1 MSIFDTFNNK
11 FGQFGMPA
19 NLGLLA
25 TGIGLLEGQDPL
37 EAVKAGIGTYGSFED
52 IEEDR
57 RRKAALLQLSKEYG
71 DDPRIQQLIKA
82 FPEAAVSLI
91 ANLEVQRRKPTA
103 KYRNLT
109 AEELAAKGFPE
120 GTVAQINDTS
130 GQINVLT
137 KPTKATKPGTAT
149 GVDKF
154 LRYTDGPNKGE
165 RVFPDAVKPEN
176 LSNLQEKA
184 NLLKDAGI
192 LAGSVEYN
200 KAMFGI
206 TPEKDSTFVEKQ
218 KALIDAGIQEGS
230 PQYLQALFNITPE
243 KQSAFAEKQQALISS
258 GFTEGTD
265 EYNQALFG
273 IKDEPL
279 SAFQE
284 KRNALI
290 DDGIAEGSKDWNK
303 ALYGITPK
311 DPKPASLVNLI
322 ADKDITVGGI
332 TYKAGQRFSL
342 DQNTQQDLI
351 IEAAGQG
358 AIKAPTKIE
367 QTNNVAGDEVEI
379 PVGDASVSPIS
390 PINIPLAAGGD
401 VPGVFRDIVNKGL
414 GFLTATAFPDRTD
427 EKTNLA
433 ALESLVMPNLVKQI
447 SSQGSVRTQQDVKRI
462 LPNDRDND
470 SEMRSKVER
479 LIPVLEQKLR
489 EAISAQREEGLTATQ
504 KTLSVNVVNTFPN
517 LIASLRE
524 SLIEFERNYGNT
536 GGSKTAAQTAAD
548 KLLGVD

>member
-1 MSIFDTFNNK
+1 MGIFDNFNNR
-11 FGQFGMPA
+11 FGQFGMPT
-19 NLGLLA
+19 NLGLLT
-25 TGIGLLEGQDPL
+25 TGIGLLDGQNPL
-37 EAVKAGIGTYGSFED
+37 QAIQAGIGTFGSFQEL
-52 IEEDR
+52 EEDR

-71 DDPRIQQLIKA
+71 DDPRIQQLINA
-82 FPEAAVSLI
+82 NPEAAVSLI
-91 ANLEVQRRKPTA
+91 ANLEMQNRKPTA
-103 KYRNLT
+103 KFRNLT
-109 AEELAAKGFPE
+109 SDELAARGFPA

-130 GQINVLT
+130 GQVNVLANPPKT
-137 KPTKATKPGTAT
+137 TKPGTAI

-165 RVFPDAVKPEN
+165 RVFPDAVATPT

-192 LAGSVEYN
+192 LPGSVEYN

-218 KALIDAGIQEGS
+218 KALIEAGIQEGS

-265 EYNQALFG
+265 EYNEALFG
-273 IKDEPL
+273 IKDQPL

-284 KRNALI
+284 KRQALI
-290 DDGIAEGSKDWNK
+290 NDGIKEGSTQWNK

-311 DPKPASLVNLI
+311 DPKSASLVNLI
-322 ADKDITVGGI
+322 SRTDVTVNGI
-332 TYKAGQRFSL
+332 TYPAGEVFAL
-342 DQNTQQDLI
+342 DEATQQDLI
-351 IEAAGQG
+351 NSATRQG
-358 AIKAPTKIE
+358 AIKAPQKIE
-367 QTNNVAGDEVEI
+367 QTNNVAGDGVEI

-401 VPGVFRDIVNKGL
+401 VPGAFRDIVNKSLGL
-414 GFLTATAFPDRTD
+414 VTATAFPDRTD

-433 ALESLVMPNLVKQI
+433 ALESLIMPNLVKQI

-489 EAISAQREEGLTATQ
+489 EAMSAQREEGLTASQ
-504 KTLSVNVVNTFPN
+504 KTLSVNVINTFPN

-524 SLIEFERNYGNT
+524 SLIEFKTNYGNT
-536 GGSKTAAQTAAD
+536 GGTKSSK
-548 KLLGVD
+548 VDQALEIINR

>member
-1 MSIFDTFNNK
+1 MGIFDNFNNS
-11 FGQFGMPA
+11 FGKLGMPA
-19 NLGLLA
+19 NLGLLT
-25 TGIGLLEGQDPL
+25 TGVGLLDGQNPL
-37 EAVKAGIGTYGSFED
+37 QAIQAGIGTYGSFQD
-52 IEEDR
+52 MEEDR
-57 RRKAALLQLSKEYG
+57 RRKAALLQLAEQYG
-71 DDPRIQQLIKA
+71 DDPRIQQLINA
-82 FPEAAVSLI
+82 SPEAAVSLI
-91 ANLEVQRRKPTA
+91 ANLEAAKRKPTN
-103 KYRNLT
+103 KFRNLN
-109 AEELAAKGFPE
+109 ADELAARGFPA
-120 GTVAQINDTS
+120 GTVAQINELDNKVN
-130 GQINVLT
+130 ILAN
-137 KPTKATKPGTAT
+137 PTAKAKPGTAK
-149 GVDKF
+149 GVDGF
-154 LRYTDGPNKGE
+154 LRYTDGPNQGE
-165 RVFPDAVKPEN
+165 RVFPNAVKTEN

-218 KALIDAGIQEGS
+218 KALIEAGIQEGS

-273 IKDEPL
+273 IKDQPL

-284 KRNALI
+284 KRKALI
-290 DDGIAEGSKDWNK
+290 DGGIAEGSTQWNK

-311 DPKPASLVNLI
+311 DPKSTSLVNLSSL
-322 ADKDITVGGI
+322 KDVIINGRTIPAGTVF
-332 TYKAGQRFSL
+332 AL
-342 DQNTQQDLI
+342 DEATQQNLI
-351 IEAAGQG
+351 ESATSQG

-367 QTNNVAGDEVEI
+367 QTNNLSGDGLEI
-379 PVGDASVSPIS
+379 PVGDASQSPIS
-390 PINIPLAAGGD
+390 SINIPLAAGGD

-414 GFLTATAFPDRTD
+414 GFVTATAFPDRTD

-462 LPNDRDND
+462 LPKDNDND
-470 SEMRSKVER
+470 SVMKSKIER
-479 LIPVLEQKLR
+479 LVPILEQKLR
-489 EAISAQREEGLTATQ
+489 EAVSAEKSEGLTATQ
-504 KTLSVNVVNTFPN
+504 RTLSLNVINTFPD

-524 SLIEFERNYGNT
+524 SLNEFERDYGTQSSVVNQ
-536 GGSKTAAQTAAD
+536 A
-548 KLLGVD
+548 VDILRRDR